1 MKQKAKIF
9 MMNPTRSG
17 QTMIDNQINQFLSD
31 HPELEIQDISYMMA
45 GTYEKALVIFN
56 EQKIERTEKPERQNN
71 KNEGR
76 KNYNQ

>member
-1 MKQKAKIF
+1 
-9 MMNPTRSG
+9 MMNPTRAG
-17 QTMIDNQINQFLSD
+17 QIMIDNQINKVLDD
-31 HPELEIQDISYMMA
+31 HPELEIQNISYTMA

-56 EQKIERTEKPERQNN
+56 ERKIEKTEKPERQNN